1 MLGCGGG
8 EQRVVRTSPLG
19 PLPPTWARTGTGTS
33 KQESTFPSEWASNL
47 QEQKRQVQC
56 LEVSGD
62 HRASNRAGHATLLPK
77 QDLKGEE
84 TNASL
89 RKKFQVKKTC
99 WSFSQVGVDIFHSPV
114 SAQPSLPGPLHHCP
128 SLQHSPQMFP
138 REKKAYQIAD
148 SLDSPKTWV

>member
-1 MLGCGGG
+1 MIRAQVSRMLGCGGG

-19 PLPPTWARTGTGTS
+19 PLPPTWARTGTGTSKQESTFPS

-77 QDLKGEE
+77 ARLQRRGDK
-84 TNASL
+84 
-89 RKKFQVKKTC
+89 C
-99 WSFSQVGVDIFHSPV
+99 FSEKEV
-114 SAQPSLPGPLHHCP
+114 PGDENVLV
-128 SLQHSPQMFP
+128 
-138 REKKAYQIAD
+138 I
-148 SLDSPKTWV
+148 

>member
-1 MLGCGGG
+1 MIRAQVSRMLGCGGG

-33 KQESTFPSEWASNL
+33 KQESTFPSKWASNL

-77 QDLKGEE
+77 ARLQRRGDKCFSEKEVPGEE
-84 TNASL
+84 NVL
-89 RKKFQVKKTC
+89 V
-99 WSFSQVGVDIFHSPV
+99 I
-114 SAQPSLPGPLHHCP
+114 
-128 SLQHSPQMFP
+128 
-138 REKKAYQIAD
+138 
-148 SLDSPKTWV
+148 